1 MKVHFCTPC
10 YGGQITEVCFSSYL
24 QWTILALQNN
34 LDFMVDTLSN
44 ESNVNR
50 ARNSCAAKF
59 LAGDA
64 THLMFVDA
72 DIQFRPEDIVKLVA
86 HDKDIVGGIYPQ
98 KTLPSKMVVNT
109 LENGK
114 REGDLVEVGT
124 LGTGFMLIKRGVFER
139 MIAAGTQKYTDA
151 IGLEESANN
160 YQYDFFNC
168 TIDSQGRYLTEDWSF
183 CRKWRELGGTIWADT
198 TIPLVHV
205 GYYRFQPDLEQ
216 INGNSKLQN

>member
-1 MKVHFCTPC
+1 MKLHFMTPC

-24 QWTILALQNN
+24 QWTILAMKNN
-34 LDFMVDTLSN
+34 LNFVVDTLSN

-72 DIQFRPEDIVKLVA
+72 DIQFRAEDIVKLVA

-98 KTLPSKMVVNT
+98 KTLPPKMVVNT
-109 LENGK
+109 LDNGA

-124 LGTGFMLIKRGVFER
+124 LGTGFMLIKRSVFEQ
-139 MIAAGTQKYTDA
+139 MIAQGAQKYTDA
-151 IGLEESANN
+151 IGLTSAENDN
-160 YQYDFFNC
+160 QYDFFNC

-183 CRKWRELGGTIWADT
+183 CRRWRELGGTIWADT
-198 TIPLVHV
+198 SIPLVHV
-205 GYYRFQPDLEQ
+205 GYHRFYPAMEQ
-216 INGNSKLQN
+216 INGNS